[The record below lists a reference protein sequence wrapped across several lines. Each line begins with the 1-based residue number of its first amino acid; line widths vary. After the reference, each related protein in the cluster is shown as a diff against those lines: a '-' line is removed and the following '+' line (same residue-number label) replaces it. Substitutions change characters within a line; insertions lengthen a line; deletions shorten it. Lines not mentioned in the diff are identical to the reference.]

1 MRKKTLILCAAFLV
15 VTLAF
20 AAVMSAC
27 GEEETSTT
35 AVQESTTTTGQES
48 STTAST
54 GESTETSAGGGF
66 KGQITV
72 GALLDLTGAM
82 ALNAGEIKWAYE
94 LAVKDIN
101 DAGGVKLPDGNYE
114 LVLKEI
120 DSKSDENEAAA
131 ATEKLIKVEG
141 VKLILGGQTT
151 PINQAAG
158 TVADKYQA
166 LFQTAYIWTP
176 FAREKQQAFVADLFF
191 APGEGGV
198 GEVPFQI
205 WEKLPADTRPMNWA
219 VLTEDNADGQGFGE
233 GVKACAALHGLELVE
248 YQTYTPGTKDYSS
261 VILKFKEAEVDGLV
275 VLVSSADGIT
285 FTKQMK
291 EQNFAP
297 KILVGMKGFWPTEY
311 ATALGADANY
321 VLHDGFWHPD
331 LGYPLG
337 QEIADAYA
345 AAFDGQSTLIAG
357 LPYALVQVLAT
368 AIERAGSTD
377 PAAVRDEIFGGSFP
391 GTAMGDLQYDEMG
404 VCDIEPVAAQWMN
417 GERVLI
423 YPGHETDLQY
433 FKPWN
438 ER

>member
-1 MRKKTLILCAAFLV
+1 L
-15 VTLAF
+15 
-20 AAVMSAC
+20 SGC
-27 GEEETSTT
+27 GEEETTTTAAPPSTT
-35 AVQESTTTTGQES
+35 ATTQAS

-54 GESTETSAGGGF
+54 GATTETTAAGAF
-66 KGQITV
+66 KGEITV

-82 ALNAGEIKWAYE
+82 ALNAKEIKWAYE
-94 LAVKDIN
+94 LAVKNIN
-101 DAGGVKLPDGNYE
+101 DAGGIKMPDGNYK

-166 LFQTAYIWTP
+166 LYVTSYIWTT
-176 FAREKQQAFVADLFF
+176 FAREKKQAFVADLFF
-191 APGEGGV
+191 APGIGGV
-198 GEVPFQI
+198 GEVPFLI
-205 WEKLPADTRPMNWA
+205 WDKLPADTRPMNWA
-219 VLTEDNADGQGFGE
+219 VLTEDNADGQGFGQ
-233 GVKACAALHGLELVE
+233 GVKDCAAKHGVQLVE

-261 VILKFKEAEVDGLV
+261 VILKFKQAKVDALV

-297 KILVGMKGFWPTEY
+297 KMIMGMKGFWPMEY
-311 ATALGADANY
+311 AKALGADANY

-331 LGYPLG
+331 EGFPMGKEL
-337 QEIADAYA
+337 ADAYA
-345 AAFDGQSTLIAG
+345 KEFNGESTLIAG
-357 LPYALVQVLAT
+357 LPYADVQVLAM

-377 PAAVRDEIFGGSFP
+377 PAKVRDEIFGGSFP
-391 GTAMGDLQYDEMG
+391 GTTMGDLQYDELG
-404 VCDIEPVAAQWMN
+404 VCDIKPVAAQWMDQK
-417 GERVLI
+417 RVLI
-423 YPGHETDLQY
+423 YPGHETELQY
-433 FKPWN
+433 MKPWN